1 MNSAIQDIFL
11 TSEKNLNLTAFI
23 DLIDL
28 PLLGWCDLK

>member
-11 TSEKNLNLTAFI
+11 TSEKNLNLTVFI

-28 PLLGWCDLK
+28 YLLGWCDLK